1 MAHIHLILQGKG
13 GVGKS
18 LIASLIAQYK
28 LSKGRRP
35 LCIDTDPVNA
45 SFEAYKSLKVSRL
58 SIVQNEE
65 IDPRSF
71 DQLIEQ
77 IAKAK
82 DKDEVIIDNG
92 ASSFVPL
99 SAYVL
104 THHVPA
110 LLRDLGHQLIVH
122 TVVTGGQALLDTLT
136 GLTQLISQF
145 PADVPFVVWLNP
157 YWGPIELD
165 GKSFEQMKAYREHK
179 DRISAIVRLPELKRE
194 TFGRDLSDML
204 QNHLTFDEALASS
217 TITIMTRQRLS
228 IIKKQLFEQFSAV
241 PVL

>member
-1 MAHIHLILQGKG
+1 MASIHLIVQGKG

-18 LIASLIAQYK
+18 MIAAFIAQYQ

-35 LCIDTDPVNA
+35 LCLDTDPVNA
-45 SFEAYKSLKVSRL
+45 SFEAYKKLAVQRL
-58 SIVQNEE
+58 AIMQGDE
-65 IDPRSF
+65 IDPRRF
-71 DQLIEQ
+71 DHLVELV
-77 IAKAK
+77 AKTK
-82 DKDEVIIDNG
+82 VDVVIDNG

-104 THHVPA
+104 SNRVPT
-110 LLRDLGHQLIVH
+110 LLRDMGHQLIVH

-136 GLTQLISQF
+136 GMTQLIRQF
-145 PADVPFVVWLNP
+145 PAGVPFVVWLNP

-179 DRISAIVRLPELKRE
+179 DRIAAIIPLPDVKKE
-194 TFGRDLSDML
+194 TFGRDLSEML
-204 QNHLTFDEALASS
+204 QARLTFDEAIALPSL
-217 TITIMTRQRLS
+217 TIMARQRLS
-228 IIKKQLFEQFSAV
+228 IIKTQLFEQFAAV

>member
-1 MAHIHLILQGKG
+1 MASIHLILQGKG

-18 LIASLIAQYK
+18 MIAAFIAQYK
-28 LSKGRRP
+28 LGKGKLP
-35 LCIDTDPVNA
+35 LCLDTDPVNA

-58 SIVQNEE
+58 SILQHEE
-65 IDPRSF
+65 IDPRRF

-82 DKDEVIIDNG
+82 TDVIIDNG

-104 THHVPA
+104 SNHVPT
-110 LLRDLGHQLIVH
+110 LLCDMGHQLIVH

-136 GLTQLISQF
+136 GMTQLIRQF

-157 YWGPIELD
+157 YWGPIELE

-179 DRISAIVRLPELKRE
+179 DRISAIIPLPDLKKE

-204 QNHLTFDEALASS
+204 QAHLTFDEAIALPSL
-217 TITIMTRQRLS
+217 TIMARQRLS

>member
-1 MAHIHLILQGKG
+1 MASIHLILQGKG

-18 LIASLIAQYK
+18 MIAAFIAQYK
-28 LSKGRRP
+28 LGKGKLP
-35 LCIDTDPVNA
+35 LCLDTDPVNA

-58 SIVQNEE
+58 SILQHEE
-65 IDPRSF
+65 IDPRRF

-82 DKDEVIIDNG
+82 TDVIIDNG

-104 THHVPA
+104 SNHVPT
-110 LLRDLGHQLIVH
+110 LLRDMGHQLIVH

-136 GLTQLISQF
+136 GMTQLIRQF

-157 YWGPIELD
+157 YWGPIELE

-179 DRISAIVRLPELKRE
+179 DRISAIIPLPDLKKE

-204 QNHLTFDEALASS
+204 QAHLTFDEAIALPSL
-217 TITIMTRQRLS
+217 TIMARQRLS

>member
-1 MAHIHLILQGKG
+1 MAAIHLIVQGKG

-18 LIASLIAQYK
+18 MIAAFIAQYQVG
-28 LSKGRRP
+28 KGKRP

-58 SIVQNEE
+58 SIMQHDE

-71 DQLIEQ
+71 DQLIELV
-77 IAKAK
+77 AKTK
-82 DKDEVIIDNG
+82 VDVVIDNG

-104 THHVPA
+104 TNHVPA
-110 LLRDLGHQLIVH
+110 LLRDMGHQLIVH

-136 GLTQLISQF
+136 GLTQLIRQF

-179 DRISAIVRLPELKRE
+179 DRISAIIPLPDLKKE
-194 TFGRDLSDML
+194 TFGRDLSEML
-204 QNHLTFDEALASS
+204 QAHLTFEEAIALPSL
-217 TITIMTRQRLS
+217 TIMTRQRLS
-228 IIKKQLFEQFSAV
+228 IIKTQLFEQFSAV